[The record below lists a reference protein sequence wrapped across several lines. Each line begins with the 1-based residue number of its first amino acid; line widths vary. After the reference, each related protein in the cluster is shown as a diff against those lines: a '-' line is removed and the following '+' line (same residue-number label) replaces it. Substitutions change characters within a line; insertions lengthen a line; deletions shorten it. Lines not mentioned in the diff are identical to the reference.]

1 MPERTARELF
11 LGEGPGAGSG
21 SQNLYV
27 NLGPAHPAM
36 HGIIRIFAELDGEV
50 VVKTDVEIGYL
61 HRAFEKDCE
70 IGPYNNA
77 IPFTDRLNYVSPLI
91 NNFAYASAMELGAFT
106 VFLYMIKA
114 REFLWE
120 LVEDVTGARLTI
132 SYGRVGG
139 VKADLPEGF
148 AEKTLHAF
156 KQTREVLDEVHRLLT
171 GNRIFMD
178 RMVGVGALS
187 REETIGYAI
196 TGPLLRAVGV
206 GYDVRRAQPYYVY
219 DRLEFEIPTQKE
231 GDNYA
236 RYLVRMAEMEQSM
249 RIVEQ
254 ALAAI
259 PSGPINVDFE
269 GRPIDPATYVDRG
282 KQGKTEGLL
291 LMPITL
297 SPNLEGQQRSASRR
311 VNVED
316 KRVVLPPKETA
327 YGSIEGLMNHFMLIM
342 EGYGIRPPAGE
353 AYVPVEGANG
363 ELGFYVV
370 SDGSDRPYRVR
381 CRPPCLPPLPVL
393 YMAQETFG
401 WISLEVEE
409 YVATLFGL
417 SPAHVHE
424 VVTFYTLYFRERP
437 GRHVVAVC
445 HNLSCHLA
453 GAPGIIAHVKQKLG
467 IDPGETTEDGRVTF
481 LAVECLCACEAAPMA
496 QVDDRYELNLTPE
509 KIDRLLEGLR

>member
-1 MPERTARELF
+1 
-11 LGEGPGAGSG
+11 
-21 SQNLYV
+21 
-27 NLGPAHPAM
+27 M
-36 HGIIRIFAELDGEV
+36 HGIIRIATELDGETI
-50 VVKTDVEIGYL
+50 VKADVEIGYL

-70 IGPYNNA
+70 QGSWNNA
-77 IPFTDRLNYVSPLI
+77 IPYTDRLNYVSPLI
-91 NNFAYASAMELGAFT
+91 NNFGYASAVEKLLRIDVTERCKYIRVIMSEISRICDHLTCVGASAMELGAFT

-139 VKADLPEGF
+139 VKADLPDGF

-178 RMVGVGALS
+178 RMVGVGMLS
-187 REETIGYAI
+187 REETIAYAI
-196 TGPLLRAVGV
+196 TGPLLRAAGV

-219 DRLEFEIPTQKE
+219 DRLEFEIPTQKD

-249 RIVEQ
+249 RIAEQ
-254 ALAAI
+254 ALASI
-259 PSGPINVDFE
+259 PGGPINVDFE

-291 LMPITL
+291 LLPITL
-297 SPNLEGQQRSASRR
+297 SPNLQGQQRDAAAR
-311 VNVED
+311 VNVAD
-316 KRVVLPPKETA
+316 KRVVLPPKENA

-353 AYVPVEGANG
+353 AYFPVEGANG

-381 CRPPCLPPLPVL
+381 CRPPCLPPLAALHRMIVGEMVADMIP
-393 YMAQETFG
+393 TFG
-401 WISLEVEE
+401 SVNMI
-409 YVATLFGL
+409 G
-417 SPAHVHE
+417 
-424 VVTFYTLYFRERP
+424 
-437 GRHVVAVC
+437 
-445 HNLSCHLA
+445 
-453 GAPGIIAHVKQKLG
+453 
-467 IDPGETTEDGRVTF
+467 GE
-481 LAVECLCACEAAPMA
+481 L
-496 QVDDRYELNLTPE
+496 DR
-509 KIDRLLEGLR
+509 